1 MVATYTFE
9 DLSGPTPTV
18 SDNPYDGLI
27 EACHDNAVEIQA
39 RYETHRSNRGA
50 QQKEKLTS
58 SDFAGVTV
66 DTILAKLEDQTI
78 EPGFKDPRN
87 CLVFWARPPPH
98 IKAVIAEVQKRL
110 KAVLPNLWTMP
121 QDNLHMT
128 ALEITHSLTA
138 PEIDELVEQI
148 RPGIPFI
155 TDYTHAHRARVV
167 KPSLSYDAQ
176 AFALS
181 FLPAAGEPC
190 TADPSRKTQDD
201 DYSYH
206 HLRRDLYALS
216 SATGVK
222 VASRYVVPSAHLTV
236 GRFIKTSDTET
247 AEGKVDHA
255 RMQELVKTVDEINEW
270 LKAEFWPVEGKG
282 IKAGGEWIVGEGKG
296 LDNRKGALWYGTGET
311 IRLGKGF

>member
-1 MVATYTFE
+1 
-9 DLSGPTPTV
+9 
-18 SDNPYDGLI
+18 
-27 EACHDNAVEIQA
+27 
-39 RYETHRSNRGA
+39 
-50 QQKEKLTS
+50 
-58 SDFAGVTV
+58 
-66 DTILAKLEDQTI
+66 
-78 EPGFKDPRN
+78 
-87 CLVFWARPPPH
+87 
-98 IKAVIAEVQKRL
+98 
-110 KAVLPNLWTMP
+110 
-121 QDNLHMT
+121 MT

-148 RPGIPFI
+148 RPGIPSI
-155 TDYTHAHRARVV
+155 TDYPYTHRARVV

-190 TADPSRKTQDD
+190 TADPSRNSQDD
-201 DYSYH
+201 EYTYH

-255 RMQELVKTVDEINEW
+255 RMQKLAKTVDEINEW
-270 LKAEFWPVEGKG
+270 LKANFWPVEGKG

-296 LDNRKGALWYGTGET
+296 LDSRKGMLWYVFPFSIHVLPLIANSLRTSGMAMEKPSDWARDSKWSFRCIHAEALRSYAFENIDTQ
-311 IRLGKGF
+311 IVVR